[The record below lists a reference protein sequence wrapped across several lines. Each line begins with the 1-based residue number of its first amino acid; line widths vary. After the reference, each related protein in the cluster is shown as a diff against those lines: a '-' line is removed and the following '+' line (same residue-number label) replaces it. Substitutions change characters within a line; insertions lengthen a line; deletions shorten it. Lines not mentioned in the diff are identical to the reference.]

1 MTRKRQSDGTSTV
14 SAKKRREMI
23 NRNLNVLTQRQTD
36 ARENGALNNVTAS
49 CSTPSNIGNQTI
61 THDCSSSESCSD
73 SGVTQTV
80 VNSGNTK
87 SRCASRGSSN
97 RKVRAARVRTTTY
110 VSLIPSRSSN
120 KQLSRISKQKGVK
133 NRSVRSGKSVTCTR
147 PISVN
152 KRKTLRNTVTSRSGG
167 CSKSTNISSL
177 STRGNAST
185 TANRA
190 EQYSD
195 SCDIDQDCD
204 HVQVL
209 PVQKQ
214 VTAPSVPR
222 LRIPTYLTESEP
234 EEEIVMLPQPVREID
249 SENDLPN
256 ATRAHIDRL
265 TGEQPQILN
274 VQSPSFGESISVSIS
289 SQIPARMKRKIWSNK
304 YIDFATLLPSYNIQP
319 LQQKYTLQLENNS
332 FNIVPETQTRK
343 ITHISQWT
351 SAFLRFVAVY
361 AEKFPNETAQL
372 MKYGEVIRDL
382 SNRGPGFSWYHYDMQ
397 FRQLRESISLR
408 WDKIHYDLWV
418 PAATYTFQGHMKPKR
433 QFNQDITRENSYPF
447 LGNVCWA
454 FNRSGKCIKKDCKY
468 IHECR
473 GCRAPHPAIQCSLS
487 QGSTGPINTRGA
499 HGSITLTHHT

>member
-1 MTRKRQSDGTSTV
+1 MSDKDNMTRKRQPDGTSTV

-23 NRNLNVLTQRQTD
+23 NRSLNVLTQKQTD

-49 CSTPSNIGNQTI
+49 CSTSSNIGNQTI

-73 SGVTQTV
+73 SEVTQTV
-80 VNSGNTK
+80 VNSGNTNSK
-87 SRCASRGSSN
+87 CASRGSSN

-110 VSLIPSRSSN
+110 VSPIPSRSSI

-133 NRSVRSGKSVTCTR
+133 NISVRSGKSVPCTC

-185 TANRA
+185 TASRA
-190 EQYSD
+190 EQYNSD
-195 SCDIDQDCD
+195 SCDSDQYCG

-209 PVQKQ
+209 PVHKE

-234 EEEIVMLPQPVREID
+234 EEEIVMLPQPVKEVD

-319 LQQKYTLQLENNS
+319 LQQKYTLQL
-332 FNIVPETQTRK
+332 
-343 ITHISQWT
+343 
-351 SAFLRFVAVY
+351 
-361 AEKFPNETAQL
+361 
-372 MKYGEVIRDL
+372 
-382 SNRGPGFSWYHYDMQ
+382 
-397 FRQLRESISLR
+397 
-408 WDKIHYDLWV
+408 
-418 PAATYTFQGHMKPKR
+418 
-433 QFNQDITRENSYPF
+433 
-447 LGNVCWA
+447 
-454 FNRSGKCIKKDCKY
+454 
-468 IHECR
+468 
-473 GCRAPHPAIQCSLS
+473 
-487 QGSTGPINTRGA
+487 
-499 HGSITLTHHT
+499 